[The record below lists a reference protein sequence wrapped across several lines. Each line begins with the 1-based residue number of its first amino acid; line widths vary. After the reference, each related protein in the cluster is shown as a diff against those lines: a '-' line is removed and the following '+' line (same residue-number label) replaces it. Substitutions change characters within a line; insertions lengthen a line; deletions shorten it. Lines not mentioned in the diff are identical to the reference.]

1 MTDKRDFA
9 FGRMNFILL
18 AVGMLVVIVGF
29 ILMGG
34 DASTEESY
42 NPDIFSTRRIK
53 VAPIVCL
60 VGFVSMIY
68 AVIHKPGD
76 AAEPTLPAADTQ
88 DGVQT
93 ADAANA

>member
-1 MTDKRDFA
+1 MENKNFA

-34 DASTEESY
+34 SSSTETAY
-42 NPDIFSTRRIK
+42 NPDIFSDRRIK

-60 VGFVSMIY
+60 LGFVSMIY
-68 AVIHKPGD
+68 AVVHKSKD
-76 AAEPTLPAADTQ
+76 KE
-88 DGVQT
+88 
-93 ADAANA
+93 